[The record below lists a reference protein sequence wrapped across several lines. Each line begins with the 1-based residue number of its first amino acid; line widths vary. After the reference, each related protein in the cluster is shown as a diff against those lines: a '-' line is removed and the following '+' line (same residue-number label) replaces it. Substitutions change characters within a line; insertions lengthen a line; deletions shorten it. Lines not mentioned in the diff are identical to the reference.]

1 MGLRSRELT
10 LQHRNAAAGRVEMG
24 RDANRADTEST
35 GLPGWAHRRVD
46 RHHGGRMHAD
56 GDEEVLSG
64 MLV

>member
-1 MGLRSRELT
+1 
-10 LQHRNAAAGRVEMG
+10 MG